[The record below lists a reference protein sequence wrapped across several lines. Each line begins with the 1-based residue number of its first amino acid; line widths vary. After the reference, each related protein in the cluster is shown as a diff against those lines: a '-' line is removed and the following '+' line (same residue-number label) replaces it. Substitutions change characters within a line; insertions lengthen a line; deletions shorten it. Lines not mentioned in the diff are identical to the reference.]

1 MATSRP
7 ANTAAALAA
16 SNRPTLQDILANS
29 APPPWTLGAF
39 MAYLSQN
46 HCLETLEFTMEAER
60 YQTTF
65 SQVQFDEGQ
74 DDAARWSQDA
84 QDYTFSIWRRLIGT
98 YITPL
103 GPREVNLP
111 GPVRDRLLAL
121 DRNSAPPNPSELNE
135 AVRIIFELMNDS
147 VLLSFID
154 SVNASTHDQRLAA
167 SDADDHHHDTRTGRP
182 RLRMTKDKDSSS
194 SGFEDSSRSPK
205 PTFLPQLSLGRRSEG
220 SGRSPSASSADTS
233 SADRLGLMD
242 DNGSTTPP
250 SGEPLTPPTT
260 PPTSDWNFS
269 TSPNGLQRALTVH
282 NAGWKRMSAKLG
294 LGGLNRMGRSSRR
307 PNNTSAG
314 SNQGASALDG
324 SSSSASHDGDVSI
337 GSTDGDQHGHDL

>member
-7 ANTAAALAA
+7 TSVAVLAA
-16 SNRPTLQDILANS
+16 NNRPTLQDILSNS

-60 YQTTF
+60 YETTF
-65 SQVQFDEGQ
+65 SQVQLDEGQ
-74 DDAARWSQDA
+74 DDATQWSQDA
-84 QDYTFSIWRRLIGT
+84 QDYAFAIWRRLIGT

-121 DRNSAPPNPSELNE
+121 DKSPAPPAPSELNE
-135 AVRIIFELMNDS
+135 AVKIVYELMNDS

-154 SVNASTHDQRLAA
+154 SVNTAALQQDQFTS
-167 SDADDHHHDTRTGRP
+167 SDVDDQHHDTRQGRP
-182 RLRMTKDKDSSS
+182 RLRMPKDSSS
-194 SGFEDSSRSPK
+194 GEESSRSPK
-205 PTFLPQLSLGRRSEG
+205 PSFLPQLNLGRRSEG
-220 SGRSPSASSADTS
+220 RGRSPSASSVDAS
-233 SADRLGLMD
+233 SVERVGLVD
-242 DNGSTTPP
+242 DNGSSTPP
-250 SGEPLTPPTT
+250 AGEPLTPPTT

-269 TSPNGLQRALTVH
+269 TSPNGLQRAITVH

-307 PNNTSAG
+307 PNNTSSG
-314 SNQGASALDG
+314 SNHSASACDG
-324 SSSSASHDGDVSI
+324 SSSASTDGDVSMS
-337 GSTDGDQHGHDL
+337 GTDVDQHGL